1 MGIYNNNRFLACIV
15 LILHYNRLLLLAHC
29 HFYSRLIL
37 LFHLNSSFSMGG
49 FLVFSSLFINFIT
62 FFLYYTPMTKTRCK
76 RLYKRTKHKRRQH
89 KRNTK
94 RRYHKHSDRA
104 GALNAKQKKRV
115 QKLVMGWWKHH
126 DEKDMLRKHRDSL
139 YYPSENPMFKDNTHN
154 RYLGNITRQGIPHEP
169 WQLINPRL
177 YETIADKEKH
187 DIAEKHERLVARRL
201 KRLLQLPANH
211 PNNIDTI
218 LDRGEEL
225 LYNRILHN
233 VAWKAKQRELARIQE
248 HHSTHGVVL
257 PYSHDRVRRDIMQTI
272 DAMQLDQPSI
282 HDSSES
288 SDSS

>member
-1 MGIYNNNRFLACIV
+1 MGA
-15 LILHYNRLLLLAHC
+15 
-29 HFYSRLIL
+29 
-37 LFHLNSSFSMGG
+37 
-49 FLVFSSLFINFIT
+49 FLVFSPLFINFIT

-89 KRNTK
+89 KRTKHKRNTK
-94 RRYHKHSDRA
+94 RRYHKHGDRA

-139 YYPSENPMFKDNTHN
+139 YYPRENAMFKDQTHN

-169 WQLINPRL
+169 WQLMDRRL

-201 KRLLQLPANH
+201 KKLLKLPTNH

-233 VAWKAKQRELARIQE
+233 VAWKAKQRELARIKE

-257 PYSHDRVRRDIMQTI
+257 PYSHDRVRHDIMQTI
-272 DAMQLDQPSI
+272 DDMQLREISTPESPEY
-282 HDSSES
+282 HGSS
-288 SDSS
+288 